1 MSYKDKPQVKLYKYE
16 NNAFI
21 LDAIIDDF
29 QDISFECNRYRAGQ
43 FTITINYNI
52 PNALLFER
60 GLWVQ
65 IGDNPYN
72 FGEILNVTDAVGQ
85 DGKGS
90 QIRTIT
96 GYDARYIFKRRVIKN
111 LNNESNWVM
120 TAKGEICMRSLILD
134 QCGANAESKRQLPVE
149 NIIPSVSDAI
159 GKEYSVAES
168 FSNLYEVLCTIATQ
182 SEIGWRVKFSGSV
195 LSLEFYQGED
205 RRDTVRFD
213 TSFESLAQGQ
223 FTDSAESF
231 ANSVYVGGK
240 GTGSDRDIY
249 EGENGSPEGLDRFEA
264 WDNQSG
270 MTTEDEY
277 EAEALS
283 MLTQYSQ
290 TLTVSGQGLAKNP
303 YVYGEQYNVGDI
315 ITIAFSGK
323 SAAVQILS
331 VTEHWAWG
339 SYNIEFSFGKPQPDL
354 NNQLQLILKQIQKA
368 SDKTSTT
375 DSVKWYTIP
384 TDTAMPS
391 ADVVY
396 NTIGFVGTCAG
407 GGSTFTL
414 YLDDEKTGAK
424 TYHVYLKQLG
434 GGSLTLT
441 TGKAGA
447 SDLVLNSGT
456 YVAIIYIDENGNV
469 TSQGST
475 AVNAVQSGNLQPVTS
490 DAVYNAISGF
500 GTVTGVKGN
509 AEGTYRTGN
518 VNLTPANIGAATASD
533 ITNAIQALDVSSAGG
548 SGKYISAISET
559 DGKISA
565 TAGNISGTVTAG
577 DNAPVSGGAVADI
590 LSNLPTDA
598 VLHYSF
604 DEVPDYPDGTADV
617 RLLENNT
624 YDLQSTSYY
633 AGNSGGTTFSNV
645 NGNVQAVISSGQSWY
660 GLVIQ
665 YTTSKII
672 RIKIKVSSLVG
683 SLRVFNGLQT
693 NSIQIGTITSNGEY
707 IYTALFNQDALTK
720 GFAVLVGNASNS
732 ATVEILEIY
741 IGDGSYSTP
750 IIDNANGQNN
760 ATNNGGIAV
769 QGVSGKG
776 VRFFANKNNPIGANV
791 SSIMGD
797 IAISAWCIN
806 YGNGGSYSL
815 IASDQM
821 GNNTNWRL
829 NFNNTAGSIVIA
841 KAGDT
846 YIGPY
851 NISANTLHHFVL
863 IINGTSGK
871 LYCDGNLLGTTA
883 VVNRLI
889 ANQLNIG
896 GFVTDANYK
905 LNGMIEDLL
914 IFNRA
919 LSETEV
925 KALYYN
931 KANTPKYYSWAD
943 WKLSQM

>member
-1 MSYKDKPQVKLYKYE
+1 MSYKDKPQVKLYKFE

-21 LDAIIDDF
+21 LNAIIDDF

-120 TAKGEICMRSLILD
+120 TAKGELCMRSLILD

-182 SEIGWRVKFSGSV
+182 SEIGWRVKFSDNA
-195 LSLEFYQGED
+195 LTLEFYQGED
-205 RRDTVRFD
+205 KRDTVRFD

-249 EGENGSPEGLDRFEA
+249 EGENGSPEGLDRYEA

-434 GGSLTLT
+434 GGTLTLT

-475 AVNAVQSGNLQPVTS
+475 AVNSVQSGNLQPVTS
-490 DAVYNAISGF
+490 DAVYQAISGI
-500 GTVTGVKGN
+500 GAVTGVKGD
-509 AEGTYRTGN
+509 AESTYRTGN
-518 VNLTPANIGAATASD
+518 VNLTPANIGAATSTD
-533 ITNAIQALDVSSAGG
+533 ITNAIEALDVSSAGG

-565 TAGNISGTVTAG
+565 TATNLATSITNGGTT
-577 DNAPVSGGAVADI
+577 PPTGGAVYSELANYGKTLGLSGTSLSLKNGTTSLSSVTLGKSNVGLGNVNNTADLAKTVLKAASLGVYTCSDSAAATTKAIAVTNFALYTGARLYIIFSNANTASSPKLKVGSSVEKPIKLGSNATPGTSEPTWQNPSTTSSNWNGIKANIIYEAYYDGTNWI
-590 LSNLPTDA
+590 LSAMNGPSMG
-598 VLHYSF
+598 VKGYYF
-604 DEVPDYPDGTADV
+604 
-617 RLLENNT
+617 
-624 YDLQSTSYY
+624 STSKSYIKFTNGLIIQWGTGNKTGTSGTDRLIKVTFPLAFTTAPSVTFSPCWP
-633 AGNSGGTTFSNV
+633 AGNSNSWFPDITERTASSFTV
-645 NGNVQAVISSGQSWY
+645 NTRKN
-660 GLVIQ
+660 
-665 YTTSKII
+665 
-672 RIKIKVSSLVG
+672 
-683 SLRVFNGLQT
+683 
-693 NSIQIGTITSNGEY
+693 
-707 IYTALFNQDALTK
+707 
-720 GFAVLVGNASNS
+720 
-732 ATVEILEIY
+732 
-741 IGDGSYSTP
+741 
-750 IIDNANGQNN
+750 IDN
-760 ATNNGGIAV
+760 V
-769 QGVSGKG
+769 
-776 VRFFANKNNPIGANV
+776 PITW
-791 SSIMGD
+791 M
-797 IAISAWCIN
+797 AIG
-806 YGNGGSYSL
+806 Y
-815 IASDQM
+815 
-821 GNNTNWRL
+821 
-829 NFNNTAGSIVIA
+829 
-841 KAGDT
+841 
-846 YIGPY
+846 
-851 NISANTLHHFVL
+851 
-863 IINGTSGK
+863 
-871 LYCDGNLLGTTA
+871 
-883 VVNRLI
+883 
-889 ANQLNIG
+889 
-896 GFVTDANYK
+896 
-905 LNGMIEDLL
+905 
-914 IFNRA
+914 
-919 LSETEV
+919 
-925 KALYYN
+925 
-931 KANTPKYYSWAD
+931 
-943 WKLSQM
+943 

>member
-1 MSYKDKPQVKLYKYE
+1 MSYKDKPQVKLYKFE

-21 LDAIIDDF
+21 LNAIIDDF

-134 QCGANAESKRQLPVE
+134 QCGTNAESKRQLPVG

-182 SEIGWRVKFSGSV
+182 SEIGWRVKFSDNA
-195 LSLEFYQGED
+195 LTLEFYQGED

-249 EGENGSPEGLDRFEA
+249 EGENGSPEGLDRYEA

-303 YVYGEQYNVGDI
+303 YVYGKQYNVGDI

-447 SDLVLNSGT
+447 SNLVLNSGT

-475 AVNAVQSGNLQPVTS
+475 AVNSVQSGNLQPVTS
-490 DAVYNAISGF
+490 DAVYQAISGI
-500 GTVTGVKGN
+500 GAVTGVKGD
-509 AEGTYRTGN
+509 AESTYRTGN

-533 ITNAIQALDVSSAGG
+533 ITNAIGALDVSSAGG

-565 TAGNISGTVTAG
+565 TATNLATSITNGGTT
-577 DNAPVSGGAVADI
+577 PPTGGAVYSELLNYGKTIDI
-590 LSNLPTDA
+590 IGTNLSLKNGDTSLSSVT
-598 VLHYSF
+598 LSKYS
-604 DEVPDYPDGTADV
+604 VGLGNVNNTAD
-617 RLLENNT
+617 
-624 YDLQSTSYY
+624 
-633 AGNSGGTTFSNV
+633 
-645 NGNVQAVISSGQSWY
+645 
-660 GLVIQ
+660 
-665 YTTSKII
+665 
-672 RIKIKVSSLVG
+672 
-683 SLRVFNGLQT
+683 
-693 NSIQIGTITSNGEY
+693 
-707 IYTALFNQDALTK
+707 
-720 GFAVLVGNASNS
+720 
-732 ATVEILEIY
+732 
-741 IGDGSYSTP
+741 
-750 IIDNANGQNN
+750 
-760 ATNNGGIAV
+760 
-769 QGVSGKG
+769 
-776 VRFFANKNNPIGANV
+776 ANKNVNNASSANSIIATCSTGAGTAAKVATLSGYRLTTGSIFLWLNNSNTSAGALTLNVNSTGAKTIYYNGVLTSSTNYKIHKGLHRAYYNGTYWYLYPILNMETGTSWNGGASSITNDVFGGAIGVKAWYFSTSKSYIKFTNGLIIQWGSETISQTTGIQYKSITLPLSYGSGYALVLAAQPYSSGANYCASFDTKTNSNFRMV
-791 SSIMGD
+791 YQYCSGSITW
-797 IAISAWCIN
+797 IAIG
-806 YGNGGSYSL
+806 Y
-815 IASDQM
+815 
-821 GNNTNWRL
+821 
-829 NFNNTAGSIVIA
+829 
-841 KAGDT
+841 
-846 YIGPY
+846 
-851 NISANTLHHFVL
+851 
-863 IINGTSGK
+863 
-871 LYCDGNLLGTTA
+871 
-883 VVNRLI
+883 
-889 ANQLNIG
+889 
-896 GFVTDANYK
+896 
-905 LNGMIEDLL
+905 
-914 IFNRA
+914 
-919 LSETEV
+919 
-925 KALYYN
+925 
-931 KANTPKYYSWAD
+931 
-943 WKLSQM
+943 